1 MQSGYAL
8 GAFLLHH
15 IFAVA
20 ETASQFLY
28 RNHKNV
34 IYSWDVKRHF
44 RNFCVGFFVTM
55 NVRIHFCPTVIRLSA
70 PSMARGL
77 VTKKMGEKK
86 VKKEEYGIY
95 LIFKL

>member
-28 RNHKNV
+28 RNRKNV
-34 IYSWDVKRHF
+34 IYN
-44 RNFCVGFFVTM
+44 RNVM
-55 NVRIHFCPTVIRLSA
+55 
-70 PSMARGL
+70 
-77 VTKKMGEKK
+77 
-86 VKKEEYGIY
+86 
-95 LIFKL
+95 